1 MTDEELERRLRD
13 WYRAEVPADLA
24 PPADLR
30 AGLAAIPQAS
40 PETARRF
47 GRRRGLTLLAAAA
60 LLTSGLVG
68 WALLAGSDSDDAPAV
83 VVPSD
88 ATAIDPSPGP
98 SSVPVSEPPASAGLI
113 AYAQFGPLRAHTREC
128 PTGARRLYQPSGG
141 GSDGPGCSRIWVSNT
156 DGTGAHELVPD
167 HPGNQTPL
175 EWSPDGTLLLFEDA
189 AGLWLVDASGTI
201 AKSFPFEDLCRIEC
215 GDIRGYTFS
224 PDGAT
229 IAFARPPITTSGESV
244 IALLELATGHVTEI
258 ASTAS
263 EGNDGPHWSPDGTR
277 LTFARQP
284 GGPDG
289 ATLYMVNADGGN
301 LHQYV
306 PLDMY
311 AIEPHWSP
319 DGSLIA
325 FVSVDTPDLVAND
338 IYVVRPDGTG
348 LLRLTTGGVS
358 ARPEWTADGRIVY
371 ARAAGVAGVNTV
383 YELWIMDADGANPAK
398 LPVEDVAQLTAAHC
412 AACAWILDPA
422 SDTRITQFMTNTL
435 WQPVP

>member
-1 MTDEELERRLRD
+1 
-13 WYRAEVPADLA
+13 V
-24 PPADLR
+24 
-30 AGLAAIPQAS
+30 
-40 PETARRF
+40 
-47 GRRRGLTLLAAAA
+47 
-60 LLTSGLVG
+60 
-68 WALLAGSDSDDAPAV
+68 
-83 VVPSD
+83 
-88 ATAIDPSPGP
+88 
-98 SSVPVSEPPASAGLI
+98 
-113 AYAQFGPLRAHTREC
+113 
-128 PTGARRLYQPSGG
+128 
-141 GSDGPGCSRIWVSNT
+141 
-156 DGTGAHELVPD
+156 
-167 HPGNQTPL
+167 
-175 EWSPDGTLLLFEDA
+175 
-189 AGLWLVDASGTI
+189 
-201 AKSFPFEDLCRIEC
+201 KSFPFEDLCPTGC
-215 GDIRGYTFS
+215 DTNGGYAFS

-325 FVSVDTPDLVAND
+325 FVSVDTPDLEAND

-383 YELWIMDADGANPAK
+383 YELWIMDADGANQAK
-398 LPVEDVAQLTAAHC
+398 LPVEDAVQLTAAHC
-412 AACAWILDPA
+412 VACAWVRDPD
-422 SDTRITQFMTNTL
+422 SETWPTEFMTNSL
-435 WQPVP
+435 WQRPQP